1 MTSQERKEQDVW
13 NINNTDSEGI
23 AANILFNFLVSEG
36 DLDPEED
43 SVYDLEPL
51 NLFYRM
57 YQFRVPQLNRNYA
70 VDDYDET
77 ETTIKEYLKEY
88 FKDEDNL
95 NNISDETL
103 KDNLDE
109 KYLIRLIRDA
119 HTDWVYD
126 DPGGYLDKNQRD
138 LSKEQQLLVDSY
150 TQKISKFESEIQ
162 KLAGLDIDD
171 EIQQKKIDNY
181 LEKLSSSVENYNL
194 EMEEIKEDPQGEWFE
209 SAIEEYVDTQ
219 VEYYTDDNM
228 FEFISD
234 HGMPY
239 SQVVNM
245 ESLIDSEYENNGYDV
260 LPTYDG
266 KAEEVYFD
274 GETYV
279 ILRLS

>member
-103 KDNLDE
+103 RSNLDE
-109 KYLIRLIRDA
+109 KDLIRMIRDV
-119 HTDWVYD
+119 HEDWVYD
-126 DPGGYLDKNQRD
+126 DPGGHLGENQRD
-138 LSKEQQLLVDSY
+138 LNGEQESLVNSY
-150 TQKISKFESEIQ
+150 NQKILKFESEIE
-162 KLAGLDIDD
+162 KLAALKIDD
-171 EIQQKKIDNY
+171 EGQQKKIDNY
-181 LEKLSSSVENYNL
+181 LEKLISLVEDYNL
-194 EMEEIKEDPQGEWFE
+194 EMEEIKENPKGDWFE
-209 SAIEEYVDTQ
+209 WAIEEYIDNQ
-219 VEYYTDDNM
+219 VEYYSDDLLQ
-228 FEFISD
+228 FIAD
-234 HGMPY
+234 HDMPY
-239 SQVVNM
+239 SHVVNM

>member
-1 MTSQERKEQDVW
+1 LTSQERKEQDVW
-13 NINNTDSEGI
+13 NINNTDGEGI

-103 KDNLDE
+103 RSNLDE
-109 KYLIRLIRDA
+109 KDLIRMIRDV
-119 HTDWVYD
+119 HEDWVYD
-126 DPGGYLDKNQRD
+126 DPSGYLGENQRD
-138 LSKEQQLLVDSY
+138 LSEEQQLLVDSY

-162 KLAGLDIDD
+162 KLAGLKIDD
-171 EIQQKKIDNY
+171 EGQQKKIDNY
-181 LEKLSSSVENYNL
+181 LEKLISLVEDYNL
-194 EMEEIKEDPQGEWFE
+194 EMEEIKENPEGDWFE
-209 SAIEEYVDTQ
+209 WAIEEYIDNQ
-219 VEYYTDDNM
+219 VEYYSDDLLQ
-228 FEFISD
+228 FIAD
-234 HGMPY
+234 HDMPY
-239 SQVVNM
+239 SHVVNM

-266 KAEEVYFD
+266 KAEEVYCD

>member
-1 MTSQERKEQDVW
+1 LTSQERKEQDVW

-36 DLDPEED
+36 DLDPDED

-88 FKDEDNL
+88 FQDEDNL

-109 KYLIRLIRDA
+109 KNLIRMIRDV
-119 HTDWVYD
+119 HEDWVYD
-126 DPGGYLDKNQRD
+126 DPSGYLGENQRD
-138 LSKEQQLLVDSY
+138 LNGEQESLVNSY
-150 TQKISKFESEIQ
+150 NQKILKFESEIE
-162 KLAGLDIDD
+162 KLAALKIDD
-171 EIQQKKIDNY
+171 EGQQKKIDNY
-181 LEKLSSSVENYNL
+181 LEKLISLVEDYNL
-194 EMEEIKEDPQGEWFE
+194 EMEEIKENPEGDWFE
-209 SAIEEYVDTQ
+209 WAIEEYIDNQ
-219 VEYYTDDNM
+219 VEYYSDDLLQ
-228 FEFISD
+228 FIAD
-234 HGMPY
+234 HDMPY
-239 SQVVNM
+239 SHVVNM